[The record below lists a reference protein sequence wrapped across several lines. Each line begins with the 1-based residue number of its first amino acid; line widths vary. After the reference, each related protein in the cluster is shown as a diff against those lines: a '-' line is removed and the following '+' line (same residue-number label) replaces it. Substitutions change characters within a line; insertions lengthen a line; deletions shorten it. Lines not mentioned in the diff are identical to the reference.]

1 MNSVLEQ
8 ILATDTV
15 KTPAGE
21 SLPLH
26 SHIEANGG
34 AFLQNVITQ
43 VKPKVSLEI
52 GLAYGI
58 SALFICDALAT
69 LPTAHHIIID
79 PFQTISWHG
88 VGLNNLRTANFGAM
102 IDFREKFSHSA
113 LAELVEAK
121 TVIDFAFVDG
131 AHTFDYVLLDF
142 VYIDRLL
149 SVGGVIVF
157 DDSTL
162 PAIAKV
168 IRYILTNHH
177 YKVYD
182 SYIPRDLFT
191 WRRKAIYAATQ
202 RVSSLKRLLAP
213 EFTLPNHH
221 LGFPDTRLIALIKQ
235 ANDDRPWD
243 FHQEF

>member
-121 TVIDFAFVDG
+121 TVIGFAFDNFEIFS
-131 AHTFDYVLLDF
+131 A
-142 VYIDRLL
+142 IR
-149 SVGGVIVF
+149 VGQAEN
-157 DDSTL
+157 
-162 PAIAKV
+162 PIAMCCH
-168 IRYILTNHH
+168 R
-177 YKVYD
+177 
-182 SYIPRDLFT
+182 IPD
-191 WRRKAIYAATQ
+191 
-202 RVSSLKRLLAP
+202 SSLA
-213 EFTLPNHH
+213 F
-221 LGFPDTRLIALIKQ
+221 
-235 ANDDRPWD
+235 
-243 FHQEF
+243 